1 MRFWVFC
8 AVLALLVVGL
18 WGGLSW
24 LRPFGPAPSASAPEA
39 RVTEGK
45 VAGEVA
51 PPGGRPGPTATPRA
65 IFFRREPYGP
75 VKIDP
80 GTVHRLE
87 LGRLEAGT
95 LVRAVVTV
103 QFNSRLSNL
112 SGVPDVDLAVVG
124 PSGVVSSQAQA
135 RNGYQLS
142 FQSPTAGEYALE
154 MSNARSRINAKQVG
168 VQFLQP

>member
-1 MRFWVFC
+1 MRFWVYC
-8 AVLALLVVGL
+8 AVLALLVVGS
-18 WGGLSW
+18 WAALSW
-24 LRPFGPAPSASAPEA
+24 LRPFGPAPSASAPNA

-45 VAGEVA
+45 VSGEVA
-51 PPGGRPGPTATPRA
+51 PLGGRPGPTATPRA
-65 IFFRREPYGP
+65 VFFRREPYGP

-87 LGRLEAGT
+87 LGQLESGT
-95 LVRAVVTV
+95 LVRAVITV

-112 SGVPDVDLAVVG
+112 SGVPDADVAVVG
-124 PSGVVSSQAQA
+124 PSGVVSSQSQA

-142 FQSPTAGEYALE
+142 FQAPTNGEYAIEL
-154 MSNARSRINAKQVG
+154 SNARSRINAKLVG

>member
-1 MRFWVFC
+1 VRFWLFC
-8 AVLALLVVGL
+8 GVLALLVVGL
-18 WGGLSW
+18 WAGLSW
-24 LRPFGPAPSASAPEA
+24 LRPFGPAPAASAPDA

-45 VAGEVA
+45 VSGEVA
-51 PPGGRPGPTATPRA
+51 PLGARPGPTATPRA
-65 IFFRREPYGP
+65 VFFRRESYGP

-87 LGRLEAGT
+87 LGRLEPGT
-95 LVRAVVTV
+95 LVRAVITV

-112 SGVPDVDLAVVG
+112 TGVPDLDVAAVG
-124 PSGVVSSQAQA
+124 PSGVVSAQSQA

-142 FQSPTAGEYALE
+142 FQAPTSGEYAVEL
-154 MSNARSRINAKQVG
+154 SNARSRINAKLVG